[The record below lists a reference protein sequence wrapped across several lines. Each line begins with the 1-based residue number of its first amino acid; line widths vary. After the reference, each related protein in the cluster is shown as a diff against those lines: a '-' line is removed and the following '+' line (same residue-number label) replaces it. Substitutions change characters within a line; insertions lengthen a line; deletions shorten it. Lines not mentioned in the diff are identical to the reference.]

1 MPIPDTNSN
10 TDLIPDLFEKS
21 VTAQEADPCNVAE
34 AGRSD
39 QVTASDPDIDADEL
53 EEPGGLRDVE
63 GFPDNWQGPGVGGDE
78 LDDVVREAEFF
89 PANDEPSTMEPPR
102 DGAAP
107 ARPSAIARMAE
118 PVQFFSLWMHAL
130 GDPERVAPSV
140 VEARAAEIRAMG
152 QLRACRGRLL
162 DGGQIEVVSGMLDY
176 LAVRHIAEGGGKPW
190 TLLVDVEPMTDQQAF
205 KVAHAEAAEGVPLA
219 PLDRAR
225 FVQIAIREAFKTQ
238 RAMAQKLGIHESN
251 LTRLLAVARCAD
263 IVAGVVTDQ
272 WTISR
277 AQADRFMRLHGD
289 AELRKS
295 LLEFV
300 KNAEPQ
306 SARRLFA
313 AIFATFD
320 PPPATKPG
328 EVLVADD
335 QGEPLGRVGR
345 KATGEV
351 ILRLDKAAG
360 AIELPTLIRFVE
372 HALGQLRNSAA

>member
-1 MPIPDTNSN
+1 MSTADYTSIVSAAPGLFDEPAISRAADTAEV
-10 TDLIPDLFEKS
+10 IAFEHSEK
-21 VTAQEADPCNVAE
+21 VL
-34 AGRSD
+34 
-39 QVTASDPDIDADEL
+39 ASDPDNDSDEL

-63 GFPDNWQGPGVGGDE
+63 GFPDNWEGPGVGGDE

-89 PANDEPSTMEPPR
+89 PASDEPSVMEPPR
-102 DGAAP
+102 DGAALTRPP
-107 ARPSAIARMAE
+107 AVARMAK
-118 PVQFFSLWMHAL
+118 PVQSVGLWMHAL

-140 VEARAAEIRAMG
+140 VEARAAEIKAMG
-152 QLRACRGRLL
+152 QLRACRGRLR
-162 DGGQIEVVSGMLDY
+162 DGGQVEVVAGMLDY
-176 LAVRHIAEGGGKPW
+176 LAVRHIAEGGGEPW

-238 RAMAQKLGIHESN
+238 RAMALKLGIHESN
-251 LTRLLAVARCAD
+251 LTRLLAVGRCAD

-289 AELRKS
+289 AKLRKS

-300 KNAEPQ
+300 KDAEPQ

-313 AIFATFD
+313 AVFAKFD
-320 PPPATKPG
+320 PPPATRPG

-335 QGEPLGRVGR
+335 
-345 KATGEV
+345 
-351 ILRLDKAAG
+351 
-360 AIELPTLIRFVE
+360 
-372 HALGQLRNSAA
+372 